1 MQAWIQTNED
11 GYIVASTTHEEFSEG
26 MTETELPDD
35 FDFDA
40 QNEYRFADGE
50 LAHDPPEPSEE
61 ELAWQEEAERRAQID
76 VAIPVLLCAAAPNMD
91 DEQLVSV
98 ALLAPK
104 WEPGVK
110 RKKGDVCQHDGT
122 LYRVTDNVNKN
133 NAAAP
138 GTDEGSG
145 YYAAVTVAESGY
157 PAWDPESSYSKGER
171 VEHGGKIY
179 ESVKNNNTE
188 EPGTGSRWE
197 EVSE

>member
-1 MQAWIQTNED
+1 MWYSSEED
-11 GYIVASTTHEEFSEG
+11 GRITATTDQERFATG
-26 MTETELPDD
+26 MTE
-35 FDFDA
+35 FDFPDGFDFA
-40 QNEYRFADGE
+40 SQSEYRIVEGE
-50 LAHDPPEPSEE
+50 LVHDPLPPTEE
-61 ELAWQEEAERRAQID
+61 ELAYQEEQERRAQID
-76 VAIPVLLCAAAPNMD
+76 VAIPMLLCAAAPNMD

-138 GTDEGSG
+138 GTDGGSG